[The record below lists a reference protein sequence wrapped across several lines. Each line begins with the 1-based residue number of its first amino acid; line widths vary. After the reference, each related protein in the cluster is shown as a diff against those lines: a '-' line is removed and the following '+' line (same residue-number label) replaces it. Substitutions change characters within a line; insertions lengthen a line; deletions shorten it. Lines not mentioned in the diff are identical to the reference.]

1 MRIFPNREACLRLV
15 TALAV
20 ETSEEWL
27 TGRRYLDIEE
37 LKQERS
43 REEAGGEVV
52 FTDRREGTFRPISP
66 SLYRPNPRSER
77 CTNPFSDG
85 FGR

>member
-1 MRIFPNREACLRLV
+1 MRLV

-43 REEAGGEVV
+43 GERGSGGGFHGVMSKLPFWGKLQKIRDLTAPQDLHWV
-52 FTDRREGTFRPISP
+52 TLIIILSYP
-66 SLYRPNPRSER
+66 SIVL
-77 CTNPFSDG
+77 T
-85 FGR
+85 

>member
-1 MRIFPNREACLRLV
+1 MRLV

-43 REEAGGEVV
+43 GERRW
-52 FTDRREGTFRPISP
+52 FSRSDEQASILGETTENSGLDRAPQDLHWVTLIIILSYP
-66 SLYRPNPRSER
+66 SIVL
-77 CTNPFSDG
+77 T
-85 FGR
+85 

>member
-20 ETSEEWL
+20 EQSEEWL

-37 LKQERS
+37 LEQERS
-43 REEAGGEVV
+43 REQAGGEVV
-52 FTDRREGTFRPISP
+52 FTK
-66 SLYRPNPRSER
+66 
-77 CTNPFSDG
+77 
-85 FGR
+85 

>member
-1 MRIFPNREACLRLV
+1 VTKSTSGLQGTYSLEFYRVEPIKFC

-27 TGRRYLDIEE
+27 TSRRYLDIEE

-43 REEAGGEVV
+43 RERAGAEVV
-52 FTDRREGTFRPISP
+52 FT
-66 SLYRPNPRSER
+66 ER
-77 CTNPFSDG
+77 
-85 FGR
+85 

>member
-1 MRIFPNREACLRLV
+1 MGALCMELGEVQPGDETPHKSGEDLPQQRDVSVRLV

-20 ETSEEWL
+20 EQSEEWV

-43 REEAGGEVV
+43 RERVQGEVV
-52 FTDRREGTFRPISP
+52 FT
-66 SLYRPNPRSER
+66 ER
-77 CTNPFSDG
+77 
-85 FGR
+85 

>member
-1 MRIFPNREACLRLV
+1 LRLV

-27 TGRRYLDIEE
+27 TGRRYLDMEE

-43 REEAGGEVV
+43 LSRAGGEVV
-52 FTDRREGTFRPISP
+52 
-66 SLYRPNPRSER
+66 
-77 CTNPFSDG
+77 CTQ
-85 FGR
+85 R

>member
-1 MRIFPNREACLRLV
+1 MRFFPNREACLRLV

-37 LKQERS
+37 LKPERS
-43 REEAGGEVV
+43 RERGGAEVI
-52 FTDRREGTFRPISP
+52 FTE
-66 SLYRPNPRSER
+66 
-77 CTNPFSDG
+77 
-85 FGR
+85 

>member
-1 MRIFPNREACLRLV
+1 MVDVQGQPIEEIKRRSRVVRTFPNREACLRLV

-43 REEAGGEVV
+43 EERGQ
-52 FTDRREGTFRPISP
+52 RR
-66 SLYRPNPRSER
+66 
-77 CTNPFSDG
+77 
-85 FGR
+85 